1 MDVNSKVRLYAEFT
15 DTYRRWADD
24 PARRELECMRVQYP
38 LWLEPVA
45 AGDLCA
51 GRGEFSQEIGF
62 TPQALINKFGYYID
76 LDKSRLL
83 LGDPRLTP
91 ENRTIFAG
99 LIAYWREEETVR
111 RLRASYTRQVAEL
124 LPSDDWQHEA
134 GEAFPLYR
142 MSGTQLDFDKLL
154 CLGIPGLRAEA
165 EARALQNADTS
176 CEKFYRDMIRELDF
190 VVEVMRW
197 YADELCGRDSEKER
211 KIAQILESLCVRA
224 PETMRE
230 AIQLSY
236 LYCQLSGSLNFGR
249 MDEYLGDFL
258 AEDLRAGR
266 LTEEEAIRML
276 GAYWRQIERRMRVYD
291 SRLTLGGRGRRNPGS
306 ADRFA
311 LCAIEATRREK
322 CLAPQVSLR
331 FYEGQNPELMARALD
346 ALGEGCTFPMLY
358 NDDVNI
364 SAVMRAFGVS
374 YDEAV
379 HYIPF
384 GCGEYTLYHRSVGT
398 PSGVINL
405 MQVLLETLRLRTYP
419 DYDSLWTEF
428 TRRVRELATA
438 LACQELQEYRFAAQT
453 APFLLISALYDD
465 CMERGLPVFGGGVRY
480 LGGTL
485 ESYGGTNAADS
496 LVAIRELVYEQKELT
511 QRELV
516 RTLESDFA
524 DAALWQA
531 RCRAFPKFGNDDDRA
546 DRAKTD
552 VDRMVCQAA
561 IDAGVRTGLDSYLV
575 VFINNDA
582 NTILGRYT
590 GASPDGRHAGA
601 PLANGNAPSGGCDRS
616 GVTALLNSMVKPAT
630 DIHAGAVQNVKFSKE
645 MFTRFRSRTEA
656 LLDAYFAA
664 GGAQLM
670 ITVVG
675 HGELEAALA
684 EPAEYRNL
692 IVRVGGFSARFVEL
706 GPDVQREI
714 LSRTLY

>member
-1 MDVNSKVRLYAEFT
+1 MDINSKVRLYAEFT

-24 PARRELECMRVQYP
+24 SARRELECMRVQFP
-38 LWLEPVA
+38 LWLEPVS

-51 GRGEFSQEIGF
+51 GRGEFNQEIGF

-76 LDKSRLL
+76 LDKSQRL
-83 LGDPRLTP
+83 LGDPGLTP
-91 ENRTIFAG
+91 ENRTLFAG
-99 LIAYWREEETVR
+99 LIAYWHEEETVWH
-111 RLRASYTRQVAEL
+111 LRASYTRQVAEL
-124 LPSDDWQHEA
+124 LPSDDWQHEF

-154 CLGIPGLRAEA
+154 RLGIPGLKAEA
-165 EARALQNADTS
+165 EARAMQNADTS
-176 CEKFYRDMIRELDF
+176 RAKFYRDMVRELDF

-197 YADELCGRDSEKER
+197 YADDLCRRDSSEERKLAAMLEELCF
-211 KIAQILESLCVRA
+211 RA
-224 PETMRE
+224 PGTMHE

-258 AEDLRAGR
+258 EEDLRAGR
-266 LTEEEAIRML
+266 LDEERSIRMI
-276 GAYWRQIERRMRVYD
+276 GAYWRLIERRMRVYD
-291 SRLTLGGRGRRNPGS
+291 SRLTIGGRGRRNSGS

-322 CLAPQVSLR
+322 CLAPQISLR

-358 NDDVNI
+358 NDDANI
-364 SAVMRAFGVS
+364 PAVMRAFGIS
-374 YDEAV
+374 REEAEQ
-379 HYIPF
+379 YIPF
-384 GCGEYTLYHRSVGT
+384 GCGEFTLYHCSVGT

-405 MQVLLETLRLRTYP
+405 MQVLLETLRRRRYP
-419 DYDSLWTEF
+419 DYDSLWAEF
-428 TRRVRELATA
+428 TRRVRELTVA
-438 LACQELQEYRFAAQT
+438 LAFQELQEYRFAAQT

-465 CMERGLPVFGGGVRY
+465 CMERGMPVFGGGVRY

-496 LVAIRELVYEQKELT
+496 LVAIRELVYERNELT
-511 QRELV
+511 QEELV
-516 RTLESDFA
+516 RMLESDFT
-524 DAALWQA
+524 DAELWQA
-531 RCRAFPKFGNDDDRA
+531 RCLAFPKFGNDDDRA
-546 DRAKTD
+546 DCVKTD
-552 VDRMVCQAA
+552 VDRLVCQAS
-561 IDAGVRTGLDSYLV
+561 IDAGMQAGLDSYLV

-582 NTILGRYT
+582 HTILGRYT
-590 GASPDGRHAGA
+590 GASPDGRHAGDS
-601 PLANGNAPSGGCDRS
+601 LANGNAPSGGCDRN
-616 GVTALLNSMVKPAT
+616 GLTALLNSMVKPAA
-630 DIHAGAVQNVKFSKE
+630 DLHAGAVQNVKFSKE
-645 MFTRFRSRTEA
+645 MFTRFRPLTEA

-664 GGAQLM
+664 GGTQLM

-675 HGELEAALA
+675 RGELEAALA
-684 EPAEYRNL
+684 EPAKYRNL

-706 GPDVQREI
+706 GADVQQEI